1 MQNPNLTYMSLA
13 ELSALIFKKDISAL
27 EITKTFLDRIDEL
40 QPKLNAYITI
50 CREEA
55 LNSAKDI
62 DRALTRGTP
71 TNKPLLGIPV
81 ALKDQ
86 IDTNGILTTNGSLA
100 LSGNVPLED
109 ATVVSKLKKAGAVIL
124 GKLNMNEFAA
134 AGGETPPFGQPCNPW
149 NLDYSPGG
157 SSSGSG
163 IAVSAGLCT
172 VSVGEDSGGSGRIP
186 ASYCGVVSIRPSS
199 GLVSRYGIHP
209 LSPSLDIASPLGRTV
224 ADCAALLQAIAGY
237 DPKDALSSRR
247 PVPNYVARL
256 GKNIKGIQV
265 GVISEFIEG
274 PNLDPEIGA
283 ATETAIAVLADLG
296 AFVEEVSIPYITH
309 SMYALGTIVWCE
321 GAALNRYLL
330 ESKSHLFQQSTRLGF
345 IAASLLPS
353 KAYLVARQAQ
363 AFIRT
368 RVLESFQKY
377 DLLLSPTFPKLP
389 PRIDDALKTAGFPS
403 KENVLKR
410 HADGHPGFAPLT
422 GCPAISVPCGFS
434 QSGLPIGLQIIGR
447 PFEDTLVLRV
457 AHAYEQSTPWHTR
470 NPDL

>member
-163 IAVSAGLCT
+163 IAVSA
-172 VSVGEDSGGSGRIP
+172 
-186 ASYCGVVSIRPSS
+186 
-199 GLVSRYGIHP
+199 
-209 LSPSLDIASPLGRTV
+209 
-224 ADCAALLQAIAGY
+224 
-237 DPKDALSSRR
+237 
-247 PVPNYVARL
+247 
-256 GKNIKGIQV
+256 
-265 GVISEFIEG
+265 
-274 PNLDPEIGA
+274 
-283 ATETAIAVLADLG
+283 
-296 AFVEEVSIPYITH
+296 
-309 SMYALGTIVWCE
+309 
-321 GAALNRYLL
+321 
-330 ESKSHLFQQSTRLGF
+330 
-345 IAASLLPS
+345 
-353 KAYLVARQAQ
+353 
-363 AFIRT
+363 
-368 RVLESFQKY
+368 
-377 DLLLSPTFPKLP
+377 
-389 PRIDDALKTAGFPS
+389 
-403 KENVLKR
+403 
-410 HADGHPGFAPLT
+410 
-422 GCPAISVPCGFS
+422 
-434 QSGLPIGLQIIGR
+434 
-447 PFEDTLVLRV
+447 
-457 AHAYEQSTPWHTR
+457 
-470 NPDL
+470 